1 MAGSIFIDR
10 WQTSRRISN
19 TNEIGLPRMTV
30 QLCGALIRNYF
41 DVWSQSIIQ
50 RRPLMRANAASCLD
64 QGHSISSALF
74 AIIVARI
81 WCINHNPLAR
91 VHFANATR
99 CPLNYG
105 RVIKMRVDCFIRS
118 SNATLEQE
126 LTYIPMVTDIQLVP
140 TRFSALHHLL
150 FATIRSS
157 WITELVASDDI
168 SGNDTT
174 PNGISCIAGITD
186 TRAANGR
193 LWCFRADFEDRIVFS
208 NYSRHLNRIYFIVGV
223 SWTNVSSSDLEEP
236 NHRSNTMGVYGHLQI
251 LSEAE
256 YFFATKNNTF
266 LWKHI

>member
-1 MAGSIFIDR
+1 
-10 WQTSRRISN
+10 
-19 TNEIGLPRMTV
+19 MTV

-50 RRPLMRANAASCLD
+50 RRPLMRADAASCLD

-118 SNATLEQE
+118 SNATLERG

-168 SGNDTT
+168 SGNDPT

-186 TRAANGR
+186 ARPANGP

-223 SWTNVSSSDLEEP
+223 LWTNISSSDLEEP

-266 LWKHI
+266 LWKQI